1 MSKKPSVSVLMK
13 LYDKKINNKKNI
25 IQIVRIFYSSVIK
38 YVHIF
43 YDVIWHV
50 QQNVVKCLMIPLPRF
65 SYLYWLIHFN

>member
-25 IQIVRIFYSSVIK
+25 IQIVRISYSSVIK